1 MTRLCDKFNT
11 FLQKCQIQKDKK
23 MTNSQNKKP
32 SFLAKLS
39 SFSRQLL
46 SLKPGEFRL
55 LALSAGF
62 IFVLFSSYA
71 LLRPIRDALGLTG
84 GKDELKWLF
93 LATFIS
99 CIIAS
104 LTLMWLSTRVKR
116 RFYADAVLVFFALNL
131 LGFYLAMSGISS
143 TSSGFVWLCRV
154 FYVWVSIFNLF
165 AFSSAW
171 SLIAD
176 IFSKEASQRLFG
188 IIAAGASLGSIA
200 GASCVAFLVEHL
212 GVSKLIFVSMLLLG
226 IALVLKNLMIKELG
240 RFENADLSRFDATI
254 GAKNPFVGFSLIVKS
269 RYLLALCG
277 FVLLLTSVSTFLY
290 MEQARII
297 RELFPTREA
306 RIAAFANIDLIVQSS
321 ALFIQVFLTA
331 KIAKIFKLT
340 ALLGTLGFVVGV
352 GFIVL
357 AFLHPAFLPLVVVM
371 SVRRVGEYAL
381 VKPGREMLY
390 VPLSSDE
397 KYKVK
402 NFIDAVVYRG
412 GDAISAQLESLLAG
426 VGIMCVLLAGAF
438 LSFVWGVL
446 GVFLGRSYE
455 KRG

>member
-1 MTRLCDKFNT
+1 MTF
-11 FLQKCQIQKDKK
+11 FH
-23 MTNSQNKKP
+23 
-32 SFLAKLS
+32 KL
-39 SFSRQLL
+39 F
-46 SLKPGEFRL
+46 SLKPGEFKL

-200 GASCVAFLVEHL
+200 GASCVAFLAEHL
-212 GVSKLIFVSMLLLG
+212 GVSRLIFVSMLLLG

-412 GDAISAQLESLLAG
+412 GDAVSAQLESLLAG

>member
-1 MTRLCDKFNT
+1 
-11 FLQKCQIQKDKK
+11 
-23 MTNSQNKKP
+23 MTNFQNKKP
-32 SFLAKLS
+32 SLLAKLS
-39 SFSRQLL
+39 SFSRQLF

-200 GASCVAFLVEHL
+200 GASCVAFLAEHL

-254 GAKNPFVGFSLIVKS
+254 GAKNPFVGFSLIIKS

-438 LSFVWGVL
+438 LSFVWGLL

-455 KRG
+455 KRA

>member
-1 MTRLCDKFNT
+1 
-11 FLQKCQIQKDKK
+11 

-32 SFLAKLS
+32 SFLTKLS
-39 SFSRQLL
+39 SFSRQLF

-212 GVSKLIFVSMLLLG
+212 GVSRLIFVSMLLLG

-254 GAKNPFVGFSLIVKS
+254 GAKNPFVGFSLIIKS

-455 KRG
+455 KRA

>member
-1 MTRLCDKFNT
+1 
-11 FLQKCQIQKDKK
+11 

-39 SFSRQLL
+39 SFSRQLF

-200 GASCVAFLVEHL
+200 GASCVAFLAEHL
-212 GVSKLIFVSMLLLG
+212 GVSRLIFVSMLLLG

-438 LSFVWGVL
+438 LSFVWGLL

>member
-1 MTRLCDKFNT
+1 
-11 FLQKCQIQKDKK
+11 

-39 SFSRQLL
+39 SFSRQLF

-200 GASCVAFLVEHL
+200 GASCVAFLVDHL
-212 GVSKLIFVSMLLLG
+212 GVSRLIFVSMLLLG

>member
-1 MTRLCDKFNT
+1 
-11 FLQKCQIQKDKK
+11 

-32 SFLAKLS
+32 SFLTKLS
-39 SFSRQLL
+39 SFSRQLF

-254 GAKNPFVGFSLIVKS
+254 GAKNPFVGFSLIIKS

>member
-1 MTRLCDKFNT
+1 
-11 FLQKCQIQKDKK
+11 

-32 SFLAKLS
+32 SCLAKLS

-143 TSSGFVWLCRV
+143 TSSGFVWLCRL

-240 RFENADLSRFDATI
+240 SFENADLSRFDATI
-254 GAKNPFVGFSLIVKS
+254 GAKNPFVGFSLIIKS

-412 GDAISAQLESLLAG
+412 GDAVSAQLESLLAG

-455 KRG
+455 KKI

>member
-1 MTRLCDKFNT
+1 M
-11 FLQKCQIQKDKK
+11 
-23 MTNSQNKKP
+23 
-32 SFLAKLS
+32 
-39 SFSRQLL
+39 
-46 SLKPGEFRL
+46 
-55 LALSAGF
+55 
-62 IFVLFSSYA
+62 
-71 LLRPIRDALGLTG
+71 
-84 GKDELKWLF
+84 
-93 LATFIS
+93 
-99 CIIAS
+99 
-104 LTLMWLSTRVKR
+104 
-116 RFYADAVLVFFALNL
+116 
-131 LGFYLAMSGISS
+131 
-143 TSSGFVWLCRV
+143 
-154 FYVWVSIFNLF
+154 
-165 AFSSAW
+165 
-171 SLIAD
+171 
-176 IFSKEASQRLFG
+176 
-188 IIAAGASLGSIA
+188 
-200 GASCVAFLVEHL
+200 
-212 GVSKLIFVSMLLLG
+212 
-226 IALVLKNLMIKELG
+226 
-240 RFENADLSRFDATI
+240 
-254 GAKNPFVGFSLIVKS
+254 
-269 RYLLALCG
+269 
-277 FVLLLTSVSTFLY
+277 
-290 MEQARII
+290 
-297 RELFPTREA
+297 
-306 RIAAFANIDLIVQSS
+306 QSS